1 MKPLKITTKTV
12 HYWRSYVHSQVVVF
26 WYQIKASVHVTAR
39 TEICADPH
47 TPILVLVTHPR
58 IVEKSLLEDADEAE
72 AGDVAAVEVEVAAF
86 KESTISKFNI

>member
-1 MKPLKITTKTV
+1 M

-47 TPILVLVTHPR
+47 TPILVLVPKPTS
-58 IVEKSLLEDADEAE
+58 EK
-72 AGDVAAVEVEVAAF
+72 AGDGSCDF
-86 KESTISKFNI
+86 KLKAGILEEERLLWTHARCS